1 MYQGA
6 SAFLLE
12 SCLKRKKIVKKNKM
26 IWRNMESIY
35 GFVQELMGAFV
46 FNQGHQLTKALR
58 MC

>member
-1 MYQGA
+1 
-6 SAFLLE
+6 
-12 SCLKRKKIVKKNKM
+12 M